1 MTGVLHR
8 VGQFWRHASARV
20 STHETLA
27 AERILG
33 PQLTPLFLGLPV
45 NDQRHGLD
53 VLETLTRLE
62 PEPSRIL
69 QQAALLHDVG
79 KSGVRFSVIDRS
91 LAVFLDAIAPR
102 ALGALL
108 QARPGFARRYRAYRD
123 HARIGAERLGTAG
136 AIELAAIVAEHHA
149 STPVSDVTCRLQRAD
164 RRN

>member
-1 MTGVLHR
+1 MTGALHR
-8 VGQFWRHASARV
+8 IGQFWRHASARV
-20 STHETLA
+20 SSREILE

-53 VLETLTRLE
+53 VLETVERLE
-62 PEPSRIL
+62 AEPSRIL

-79 KSGVRFSVIDRS
+79 KGGVRFSVIDRS
-91 LAVFLDAIAPR
+91 LAVFLNAISSR

-108 QARPGFARRYRAYRD
+108 KARPGFARRYRAYRD
-123 HARIGAERLGTAG
+123 HADVGAERLRTAR
-136 AIELAAIVAEHHA
+136 AVELATIVAEHHA
-149 STPVSDVTCRLQRAD
+149 ARPTLDITRRLQRAD